1 MGRPRTA
8 LDITM
13 IYTIVYSDFKVP
25 ANKYFADNDRA
36 RQYGRNH
43 SDIKEIRMDGQI
55 VYQAPNDQRTLN
67 QTQR

>member
-1 MGRPRTA
+1 
-8 LDITM
+8 M

-25 ANKYFADNDRA
+25 ANKYFADDDRA

-55 VYQAPNDQRTLN
+55 VYQAPSDQRIFN